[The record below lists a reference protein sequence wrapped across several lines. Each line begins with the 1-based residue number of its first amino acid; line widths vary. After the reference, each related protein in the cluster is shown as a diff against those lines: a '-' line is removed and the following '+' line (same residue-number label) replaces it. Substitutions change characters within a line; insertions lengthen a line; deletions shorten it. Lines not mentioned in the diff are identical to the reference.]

1 MEVLKAWHLVD
12 CPAAVSGV
20 FDAEN
25 LPIEES
31 LLTKQTVLGSLQR
44 QRLEIRDKLGPNILV
59 LLRMDSKFLRLSLIT
74 EGATGKV

>member
-25 LPIEES
+25 LPIVES

-44 QRLEIRDKLGPNILV
+44 QCLEIRDKLGPNILV
-59 LLRMDSKFLRLSLIT
+59 LLRMASKFLRLSLIT